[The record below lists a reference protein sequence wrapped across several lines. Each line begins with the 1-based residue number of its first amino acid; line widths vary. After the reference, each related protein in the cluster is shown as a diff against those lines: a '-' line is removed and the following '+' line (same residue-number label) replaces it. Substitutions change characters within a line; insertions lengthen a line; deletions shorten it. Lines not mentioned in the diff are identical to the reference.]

1 MRAQSRRVPLELV
14 WVQSMQRVMGLG
26 CVETFLIAQ
35 LFGRVGVGCCVLLPC
50 RAVHVSAL
58 EQKPQQEG
66 YGDRLQSV
74 LQCFGLT
81 VPFYL
86 WAEQP
91 MPGIAVSVRR
101 WHLLLLEAEGCHVQ
115 AVP

>member
-74 LQCFGLT
+74 LQCFGRT
-81 VPFYL
+81 VPLYL

-91 MPGIAVSVRR
+91 MPGIAAAMRR
-101 WHLLLLEAEGCHVQ
+101 GHLLRLEAERCHVQ

>member
-1 MRAQSRRVPLELV
+1 MLSSLVGLVLVVKDVFSSRA
-14 WVQSMQRVMGLG
+14 VQSLNR
-26 CVETFLIAQ
+26 
-35 LFGRVGVGCCVLLPC
+35 
-50 RAVHVSAL
+50 
-58 EQKPQQEG
+58 KPQQEG

-74 LQCFGLT
+74 LQCFGLP

-91 MPGIAVSVRR
+91 MPGIAASMRR
-101 WHLLLLEAEGCHVQ
+101 WDLLLLEAEGCHVQ